1 MEISAR
7 TCVNSSKCSHA
18 TGSSTHTQEVR
29 FGESE
34 CNLANAAQP
43 RPHVDSDKKLVADE
57 IIKAFVNKIF
67 AGGDEFPFGI
77 VEVNEW
83 FHA

>member
-1 MEISAR
+1 M
-7 TCVNSSKCSHA
+7 
-18 TGSSTHTQEVR
+18 
-29 FGESE
+29 
-34 CNLANAAQP
+34 ANAAQP